1 MHRAKNNTLYRSQWE
16 CCQQNKRRLNEPFT
30 ILFQVLLLTALRSAS
45 QLRSSFTVEN
55 AHGQNKL
62 HILSIYIYTVCI
74 VYRLAHQN
82 PKQFGLT
89 NGSLKLWP
97 IFLASRG
104 RVPSRQQLSPQ
115 SGRMPP
121 ATVLYWCLLSSESET
136 TNKLTIQVIRSQHRH
151 SHCGFWLCFA
161 VKNLA
166 SLSAQ
171 PKGLPHVC

>member
-1 MHRAKNNTLYRSQWE
+1 MGVLPAKQETTKWAFYHSFPSATSNCSQKCKPIEIFFHCGE
-16 CCQQNKRRLNEPFT
+16 CPRPK
-30 ILFQVLLLTALRSAS
+30 QVT
-45 QLRSSFTVEN
+45 
-55 AHGQNKL
+55 
-62 HILSIYIYTVCI
+62 HIIYIYIYTVCI
-74 VYRLAHQN
+74 VYRLAHQI

-104 RVPSRQQLSPQ
+104 RVPRRQQLSPQ